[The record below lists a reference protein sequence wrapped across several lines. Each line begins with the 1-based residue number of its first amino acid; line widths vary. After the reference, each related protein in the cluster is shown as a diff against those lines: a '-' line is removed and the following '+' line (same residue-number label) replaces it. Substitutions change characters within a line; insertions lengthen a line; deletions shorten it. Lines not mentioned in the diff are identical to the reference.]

1 MLKHFFPCISQLRR
15 PGCIVFAKFAT
26 FLCDEPLRKIDGG
39 SLNEALEVLN
49 LLSLEKPCDEE
60 LHRHLRLIQDC
71 VTALVR
77 TERSKCRKRLDKAVS
92 VDPAHD
98 DQLLES
104 INLVE
109 GKNFWGHPNRT
120 DVHGFFLQM
129 HNQGIVLDAAV
140 LAEGLS
146 ACGYERVLN
155 PGRQLHALA
164 IGTGL
169 ESYLSVGTT
178 LVGFYVRCG
187 YLENACQVFDRMTA
201 RNVVSWTAII
211 SGFAQCGHAGEC
223 HNLLYRMR
231 FSDLRPND
239 FTYASV
245 LSAYVGFGSLGRGK
259 GVHCQTIRSGFN
271 ACTHVAN
278 ALVTMYAKCG
288 SIQDSWKIFC
298 EMSRKDLISW
308 NAMIAGFAQHG
319 LANHAIDLLAEMTE
333 EKIEPD
339 AITLLGILSSCR
351 HAGLVDE
358 GWNYFHLMVDEY
370 GIKAELDHYAC
381 IVDLLGRAG
390 RIDDAHDFICDMPM
404 KPNAII
410 WGSLLSACRQYHN
423 FRVGIW
429 AAKNRLLLEPNC
441 AATYVQLANL
451 FASAGYWEDAA
462 KARKWMKEKGLK
474 TSPGYSWIEVGNT
487 LCKFRVEERS
497 SPEMKEVYSVL
508 DCLQDQMR
516 NLGYV
521 PAVEFHEEA

>member
-1 MLKHFFPCISQLRR
+1 MLKHFCPCISQLCR
-15 PGCIVFAKFAT
+15 PGGVAFAKLT
-26 FLCDEPLRKIDGG
+26 TLLPDKQLKKIDGR

-49 LLSLEKPCDEE
+49 LLSLERPCGED
-60 LHRHLRLIQDC
+60 LRRHLRLIQDC
-71 VTALVR
+71 IDALVS
-77 TERSKCRKRLDKAVS
+77 TERSKCRNEAVL
-92 VDPAHD
+92 VVPAVD
-98 DQLLES
+98 DQLLTS
-104 INLVE
+104 INLV
-109 GKNFWGHPNRT
+109 GGRNVWRLPNRK
-120 DVHGFFLQM
+120 DVHGFFVLM
-129 HNQGIVLDAAV
+129 HDRGILVDADI

-146 ACGYERVLN
+146 ACGSERVVD

-164 IGTGL
+164 IEAGL
-169 ESYLSVGTT
+169 ESFLSVGTS

-187 YLENACQVFDRMTA
+187 YLEDACQVFDGMTA

-211 SGFAQCGHAGEC
+211 SGFARCGRSWEC
-223 HNLLYRMR
+223 HRLLYRMR
-231 FSDLRPND
+231 LSDLRPND

-245 LSAYVGFGSLGRGK
+245 LSAYVGFGSLGRGR

-271 ACTHVAN
+271 ARTHVAN

-288 SIQDSWKIFC
+288 SVHDSWKIFC
-298 EMSRKDLISW
+298 EISSRDLISW

-319 LANHAIDLLAEMTE
+319 LAGQAIGLLTEMVE

-358 GWNYFHLMVDEY
+358 GWNYFHFMVDEY
-370 GIKAELDHYAC
+370 GIEAELDHYAC

-390 RIDDAHDFICDMPM
+390 RIDDAHDFINDMPM

-462 KARKWMKEKGLK
+462 KVRKWMKVKGLK
-474 TSPGYSWIEVGNT
+474 SSPGYSWIEVGNT
-487 LCKFRVEERS
+487 LYKFRVEERS

-508 DCLQDQMR
+508 DSLQDQMR